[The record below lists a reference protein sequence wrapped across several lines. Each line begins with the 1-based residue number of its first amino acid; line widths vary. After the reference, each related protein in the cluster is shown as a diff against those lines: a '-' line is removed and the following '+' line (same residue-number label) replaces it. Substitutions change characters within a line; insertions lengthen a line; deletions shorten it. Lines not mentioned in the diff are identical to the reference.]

1 MFPRLVQCTSSD
13 NTSHQPIMTNTKP
26 ATKTLKASFPGWN
39 EHKLDARMVMPE
51 GTPKAFAI
59 FCHCFTCTKDTI
71 TTFRISRALA
81 QRGYAVLRFDFT
93 GLGASDGV
101 FSQTN
106 FSSNVSDVNAAIN
119 YLRQHY
125 EAPTLLLGHSLGGTA
140 VLEAAMHADEVLAV
154 VTVASPSQPDHV
166 LHHFGHTLT
175 LLEQG
180 SPASIDVA
188 GQHYD
193 IGPQLIDDLRKYDM
207 EQRLAALDKPVLIF
221 NVTDDALVSEDNA
234 QELQQWISG
243 ETKLVTLENSDHLL
257 SNKQDTEFVADEVM
271 KWFKKIYPQ
280 MNADKI

>member
-1 MFPRLVQCTSSD
+1 
-13 NTSHQPIMTNTKP
+13 MTNTKA

-39 EHKLDARMVMPE
+39 DYKLDARIVMPE
-51 GTPKAFAI
+51 SIPKAFAV

-93 GLGASDGV
+93 GLGTSDGV

-106 FSSNVSDVNAAIN
+106 FTSNVSDVNAAIN
-119 YLRQHY
+119 YLRLHY

-140 VLEAAMHADEVLAV
+140 VLEAAIHTDEVLAV

-180 SPASIDVA
+180 LPASIDVA
-188 GQHYD
+188 GKHYD
-193 IGPQLIDDLRKYDM
+193 IDPQFIDDLRKYNM

-221 NVTDDALVSEDNA
+221 NVTDDALVDEDNA

-257 SNKQDTEFVADEVM
+257 PNKQDTEFVADEIV